1 MSVVRIDERGRMTLP
16 KSLGLRE
23 TRVVIIPAGSFFVVI
38 PIPEKPLEAA
48 EGWLSSDLEREQL
61 KELAEKAARED
72 ALKRARRRRH
82 L

>member
-1 MSVVRIDERGRMTLP
+1 MSVVKIDERGRMTLP
-16 KSLGLRE
+16 KALGLRE
-23 TRVVIIPAGSFFVVI
+23 TRVVIIPAGSFFVLV

-48 EGWLSSDLEREQL
+48 EGWLPSDMERKKL

-72 ALKRARRRRH
+72 ALKRAKRRKQ